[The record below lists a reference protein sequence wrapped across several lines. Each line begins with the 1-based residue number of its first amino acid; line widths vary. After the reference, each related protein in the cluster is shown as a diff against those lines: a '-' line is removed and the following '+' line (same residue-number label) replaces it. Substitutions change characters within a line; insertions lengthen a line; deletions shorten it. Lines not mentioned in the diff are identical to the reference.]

1 MELKKVKSPSN
12 IEKFANNDPEE
23 ILVNYMYNK
32 FGQRFLDYRN
42 RYNENI
48 QKKSD
53 QTVYDYPNTVV
64 LELVNRCNLQ
74 CTMCYQGFRNDA
86 KKFTL
91 DDNMLDKIFKDF
103 KLNKLNSLMLSIS
116 EPLLYKNIEKIFQR
130 AQEANI
136 MDVFLFTN
144 GILLNEKN
152 SKIILNSNVSR
163 LFVSIDAVSEDT
175 YNKVRIP
182 VSKRLS
188 ESKTR
193 LEELEKNIKL
203 FVEMR
208 NALGKRLPLVR
219 VSFVSLN
226 NNKHEIE
233 DFKKKWDSLVDSIEV
248 QKEVSINAYEEL
260 KNKPKEGLSNKSY
273 FCREPWGQVTVY
285 SDGTVAP
292 CCNTFG
298 RNLPIGNINKES
310 IKDIWNGINIKKIR
324 EEFKLNKPNNVC
336 ATCINNTSETI

>member
-1 MELKKVKSPSN
+1 MELKKVLSPSN
-12 IEKFANNDPEE
+12 IEKFAHNDPEQML
-23 ILVNYMYNK
+23 INYMYNK

-91 DDNMLDKIFKDF
+91 DDNILDKIFKDF
-103 KLNKLNSLMLSIS
+103 KLNQLNSLMLSIS
-116 EPLLYKNIEKIFQR
+116 EPLLYKNIDKILQR
-130 AQEANI
+130 AEEANI

-152 SKIILNSNVSR
+152 SKIILNSNVTR
-163 LFVSIDAVSEDT
+163 LFISIDAVSEDT

-188 ESKTR
+188 ESNTR
-193 LEELEKNIKL
+193 LEELEKNIKQ
-203 FVEMR
+203 FIEMR
-208 NALGKRLPLVR
+208 NSLGKKLPLVR

-233 DFKKKWDSLVDSIEV
+233 NFKNKWSSIVESIEV
-248 QKEVSINAYEEL
+248 QKEVSIKAYEEL
-260 KNKPKEGLSNKSY
+260 NNKSKKVLSNKSY

-298 RNLPIGNINKES
+298 RNLPVGDINKES
-310 IKDIWNGINIKKIR
+310 IKDIWNGKNLKKIR
-324 EEFKLNKPNNVC
+324 EELKLNKPNDVC

>member
-1 MELKKVKSPSN
+1 
-12 IEKFANNDPEE
+12 
-23 ILVNYMYNK
+23 MYNK

-74 CTMCYQGFRNDA
+74 CTMCYQGFRNYA

-188 ESKTR
+188 DSNTR
-193 LEELEKNIKL
+193 LEELEKI
-203 FVEMR
+203 
-208 NALGKRLPLVR
+208 
-219 VSFVSLN
+219 
-226 NNKHEIE
+226 
-233 DFKKKWDSLVDSIEV
+233 
-248 QKEVSINAYEEL
+248 
-260 KNKPKEGLSNKSY
+260 
-273 FCREPWGQVTVY
+273 
-285 SDGTVAP
+285 
-292 CCNTFG
+292 
-298 RNLPIGNINKES
+298 
-310 IKDIWNGINIKKIR
+310 
-324 EEFKLNKPNNVC
+324 
-336 ATCINNTSETI
+336 